1 MFETLTKRLTG
12 SFSFLRGRQELTE
25 ENVSEGLTQVRQALL
40 EADVHFQVARRFTD
54 RVRSRALGAERLAGV
69 DASNQFVH
77 AVHQELVELMG
88 PEDAALPVAKQGPTV
103 VLLAGLQGA
112 GKTTTCAKLA
122 RLLRDEHQRRPLMV
136 AADVKRPAAV
146 EQLRVLGQR
155 LEVPVFHL
163 EGATPPEV
171 CRAGLEEAKRTGADL
186 VLLDTAGRL
195 HVDEALM
202 DEVAQIAA
210 VTQPHAQVLVVDA
223 MTGQDAVRSAEAFH
237 ERLDLS
243 GVILTKL
250 DGDARG
256 GAALSIKE
264 VTGAPILF
272 VGTGEKIE
280 DLDPFSAERTAS

>member
-103 VLLAGLQGA
+103 ILLAGLQGA

-195 HVDEALM
+195 HVD
-202 DEVAQIAA
+202 
-210 VTQPHAQVLVVDA
+210 
-223 MTGQDAVRSAEAFH
+223 
-237 ERLDLS
+237 
-243 GVILTKL
+243 
-250 DGDARG
+250 
-256 GAALSIKE
+256 
-264 VTGAPILF
+264 
-272 VGTGEKIE
+272 
-280 DLDPFSAERTAS
+280 